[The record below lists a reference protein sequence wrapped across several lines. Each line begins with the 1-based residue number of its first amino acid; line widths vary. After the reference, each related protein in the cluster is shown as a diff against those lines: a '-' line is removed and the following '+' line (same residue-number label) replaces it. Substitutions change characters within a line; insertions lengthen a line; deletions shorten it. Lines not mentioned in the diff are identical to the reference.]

1 MKVRVSIEYIIEK
14 YSLSYSQINSLTK
27 KGVLRVT
34 GKRENKRLYNL
45 QEIDRKL
52 KDRDL
57 RQNKGE

>member
-1 MKVRVSIEYIIEK
+1 MKVRVSTKYIIEK

-27 KGVLRVT
+27 KGILRVA
-34 GKRENKRLYNL
+34 GKRGNKRLYNL

-52 KDRDL
+52 KDKDL